1 MVGTFTLRFAYSI
14 GVLAIVLCAPHC
26 AAQQGKE
33 ATSKVDKFATVY
45 GAKIHSVEAGTGA
58 PLILIHGL
66 ADDVTIWN
74 SVIPALSAR
83 FRVIALDQIGFGH
96 SDKPL
101 LNYRVSTFVDFLDG
115 FLTELKIERVSLI
128 GNSLG
133 AWVAAAFALAHPAR
147 VDRLVLC
154 DAAGYAALAQAMDPR
169 ALSALRLAS
178 REDIQYLGPLTFHDK
193 RFYHDVEA
201 IFKQRV
207 TAGDSYTVAQFLD
220 SMARGDDTLDNRL
233 QALTQPTLVVWGR
246 DDKLIPLSFGQ
257 RFHREIANSQLRVIE
272 NCGHLPQLE
281 CPAEFVTA
289 VLEFFNSK
297 R

>member
-1 MVGTFTLRFAYSI
+1 MGGTLTFRFAFSI
-14 GVLAIVLCAPHC
+14 TLLAIVLCPRHS
-26 AAQQGKE
+26 AAQRGKE
-33 ATSKVDKFATVY
+33 ATSKVDKFTTVY
-45 GAKIHSVEAGTGA
+45 GAKIHYVEAGTGA
-58 PLILIHGL
+58 PLILVHGL
-66 ADDVTIWN
+66 ADDVTIWD

-83 FRVIALDQIGFGH
+83 FRLIAFDQIGFGH

-133 AWVAAAFALAHPAR
+133 GWVAAAFALAHPASM
-147 VDRLVLC
+147 DRLVLC
-154 DAAGYAALAQAMDPR
+154 DAVGYAALAQAMDPR

-178 REDIQYLGPLTFHDK
+178 REDIQYLGALTFREK
-193 RFYHDVEA
+193 RFYQDVDA

-220 SMARGDDTLDNRL
+220 SMVRGDDTLDNRL
-233 QALTQPTLVVWGR
+233 HALTRPTLVVWGR
-246 DDKLIPLSFGQ
+246 DDKLVPLRFGQ
-257 RFHREIANSQLRVIE
+257 RFHQEIANSQLRIIE
-272 NCGHLPQLE
+272 NCGHIPQLE
-281 CPAEFVTA
+281 CPNEFATA
-289 VLEFFNSK
+289 VLQFLNDT